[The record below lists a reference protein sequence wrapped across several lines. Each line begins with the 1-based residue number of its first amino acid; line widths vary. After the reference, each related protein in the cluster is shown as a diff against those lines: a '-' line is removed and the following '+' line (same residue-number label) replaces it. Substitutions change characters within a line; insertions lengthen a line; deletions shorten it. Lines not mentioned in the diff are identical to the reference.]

1 MIKMPVPT
9 HLTAYNL
16 YNTYNSV
23 QDQQKSNAFARVLK
37 QSESLTV
44 IQMNTDEF
52 FDFYV
57 CTLLKIGFS
66 RLDIA
71 DLFGKSA
78 ELGNLTKEQRDTAYD
93 YIKKAVVMAPAIDD
107 IKVLKGM
114 LQDIKSKAQILS
126 KYQVK
131 RYGGSISVVMK
142 GNSRFGA
149 FLAGTWYIAKN
160 PKVFNIAA
168 GTQAAKG
175 VLKSGFV
182 MTLVLSPAFRGLEQL
197 MNDDLT
203 WHDFVVGVAVDY
215 AIALASIAAAAG
227 VVVAGTFLVGT
238 SMAAAIPM
246 AIVVAVSLLFSGFA
260 NFVFDKQIERFVRR
274 TADIL
279 AKNEEELFWRLKNKK
294 IILKIENT
302 PDGYEK
308 FIHNLLAVPNI
319 SGIFKKNTY

>member
-1 MIKMPVPT
+1 MPIPT

-16 YNTYNSV
+16 YNTYNSA
-23 QDQQKSNAFARVLK
+23 QNQQKSNAFARVLK
-37 QSESLTV
+37 QAESLTV

-57 CTLLKIGFS
+57 CTFLKLGFS

-78 ELGNLTKEQRDTAYD
+78 ELGNLTKEQRDTAYE
-93 YIKKAVVMAPAIDD
+93 YIKSGVVQAPLLSD
-107 IKVLKGM
+107 INTLKGM
-114 LQDIKSKAQILS
+114 LQDIMNKARILS

-142 GNSRFGA
+142 GNSRFMR

-160 PKVFNIAA
+160 PKVFKIAA
-168 GTQAAKG
+168 GTQVVRG
-175 VLKSGFV
+175 TLKSGFV
-182 MTLVLSPAFRGLEQL
+182 MTLVLSPAIRGFEQL
-197 MNDDLT
+197 MYDNLT
-203 WHDFVVGVAVDY
+203 WHHFVVGVAVDY
-215 AIALASIAAAAG
+215 AIALASIATAAG
-227 VVVAGTFLVGT
+227 LAFGGTAIIGA
-238 SMAAAIPM
+238 SAAAAIPM
-246 AIVVAVSLLFSGFA
+246 AVIVLVGLAFSWFT
-260 NFVFDKQIERFVRR
+260 NVVFSDQIEKFIDD
-274 TADIL
+274 TAKIL
-279 AKNEEELFWRLKNKK
+279 AKNEEELFWRLRNKS

-319 SGIFKKNTY
+319 SGIFENKTY